1 MTEHEEQVALILA
14 IDPGPEKS
22 GWVWWKNG
30 AIWSCGV
37 GENESLMRTQ
47 VWMAS
52 NNYGSVLAIEM
63 IASYGATVGR
73 STFETVLWI
82 GRFAQYWKDH
92 NGGKCLKVYRQE
104 AKRCVCR
111 THKASDA
118 DVRAALI
125 TRLGEV
131 GTKKNP
137 GPLYSVKSH
146 AWAALAV
153 AVTAEAMLKQPDVW
167 KAEEVA

>member
-1 MTEHEEQVALILA
+1 MTEHEEQVAPTIFA
-14 IDPGPEKS
+14 IDPGTAKS
-22 GWVWWKNG
+22 GWVLYVDG
-30 AIWSCGV
+30 QVVESGV
-37 GENESLMRTQ
+37 DQNEVVLQMVQR
-47 VWMAS
+47 
-52 NNYGSVLAIEM
+52 YGHYSTVLAVEM
-63 IASYGATVGR
+63 IASYGMTVGR
-73 STFETVLWI
+73 ETFETVLWI
-82 GRFAQYWKDH
+82 GRYCQKWLDSL
-92 NGGKCLKVYRQE
+92 GGKCLKVYRQE

-131 GTKKNP
+131 GTKKQP
-137 GPLYSVKSH
+137 GPLYGVKSH

>member
-1 MTEHEEQVALILA
+1 MTEHEEQVGTIIA
-14 IDPGPEKS
+14 IDPGTTKS
-22 GWVWWKNG
+22 GWVLYNEG
-30 AIWSCGV
+30 RVLESGV
-37 GENESLMRTQ
+37 SGNHELLSFLSSFACATDI
-47 VWMAS
+47 MA
-52 NNYGSVLAIEM
+52 VEM
-63 IASYGATVGR
+63 IASYGMTVGR
-73 STFETVLWI
+73 ETFETVLWI
-82 GRFAQYWKDH
+82 GRFAQEWLSESKDRR
-92 NGGKCLKVYRQE
+92 CLKVYRQE

-131 GTKKNP
+131 GTKKAP
-137 GPLYSVKSH
+137 GPLYGVKSH